1 MEHSKRGQDLRRWFT
16 PLDKLAVKLREK
28 IGAVAMSSEP

>member
-1 MEHSKRGQDLRRWFT
+1 MGHSKRGQGLRRWFT

-28 IGAVAMSSEP
+28 IGAVAMSFEP

>member
-16 PLDKLAVKLREK
+16 PLDELAVKLRKK
-28 IGAVAMSSEP
+28 IGAVVTPSEP